1 MTAFLSCS
9 EVPQPSTKLTR
20 IFTRHSV
27 ILPASSVTTLMSL
40 IHAPL
45 MLLIVL
51 AARFRPSLTAS
62 SMPLGDDELSSMTLA
77 ILMTFPPQDLHGCR
91 SRLCGAVFF
100 RHRQTMPE
108 LLPRQSSS
116 GGSDR
121 R

>member
-1 MTAFLSCS
+1 MRSD
-9 EVPQPSTKLTR
+9 QPSTKLTR

-45 MLLIVL
+45 ILLMVF

-77 ILMTFPPQDLHGCR
+77 ILMTFPPHDLVGCR
-91 SRLCGAVFF
+91 SRLRRRSF
-100 RHRQTMPE
+100 RHINAMPE
-108 LLPRQSSS
+108 LLPHSAVH
-116 GGSDR
+116 G
-121 R
+121 